1 MSESPN
7 NSPTDAERET
17 AEPAP
22 SRFPSGCLAAI
33 LFSPVAYLLS
43 PAPVAWLIHSVV
55 GRDHSIW
62 EIFRLI
68 YAPIAWLFLHSET
81 AQAFYKWYFSLF
93 GLDA

>member
-43 PAPVAWLIHSVV
+43 PAPVAWLLFQTANPNHSA
-55 GRDHSIW
+55 W
-62 EIFRLI
+62 EVFRLV
-68 YAPIAWLFLHSET
+68 YMPIAWLFEHSET